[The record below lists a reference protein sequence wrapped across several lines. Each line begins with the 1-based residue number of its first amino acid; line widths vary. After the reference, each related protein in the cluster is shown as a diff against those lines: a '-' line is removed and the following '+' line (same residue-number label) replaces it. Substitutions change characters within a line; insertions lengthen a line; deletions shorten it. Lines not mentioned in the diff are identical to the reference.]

1 MMAAEMMNMANRIA
15 PRWIEMRWTSWM
27 LPMALLMA
35 PALPCFGAEKLIAVT
50 FDDGPR
56 PYVLYG
62 VKQPGAASNA
72 NQGMLDVLDRS
83 GVKATFFVMGW
94 RLTPKTWGET
104 PHETNIGVTCLDAAH
119 EVLRR
124 GHEIENHTYSHADL
138 RLAERKKGEAW
149 VLGDVERGAQV
160 VQAVTG
166 SKPLYLRPPDWDL
179 SDDARRD
186 LEARGLRILTISSQ
200 NPVALRDI
208 NSLDYLCAGKGTG
221 CPKPSLAQSVV
232 KTIEQREKKG
242 VYTHVLAFHELT
254 TTTAQLPELIAAL
267 KAKGYRF
274 VTVTEYMKLVKN

>member
-1 MMAAEMMNMANRIA
+1 MMAAAMVNMPNRIA
-15 PRWIEMRWTSWM
+15 LRLVFVMFLATLS
-27 LPMALLMA
+27 
-35 PALPCFGAEKLIAVT
+35 LPCFAAEKLIALT

-62 VKQPGAASNA
+62 VKQPGAASGA
-72 NQGMLDVLDRS
+72 NQAASQGMLDVLDRN

-138 RLAERKKGEAW
+138 RIAERKKGEAW

-166 SKPLYLRPPDWDL
+166 SRPLYLRPPDWDL
-179 SDDARRD
+179 TDDARHD
-186 LEARGLRILTISSQ
+186 LEARGFHILTISSQ

-221 CPKPSLAQSVV
+221 CPKPSLAQSVI

-254 TTTAQLPELIAAL
+254 TTTAQLPELITAL

-274 VTVTEYMKLVKN
+274 VTVSEYMKLVR